1 MKEQR
6 VDDTNQSIYCYPG
19 TSILINNYDIKDKE
33 KLLELE
39 NAIVTYKLAKI
50 ICDEQPF
57 SKNLSIDHYFNIHK
71 YLFEDIYPFAGK
83 IREEMTNKKNT
94 EIKGEEGIRIY
105 CAPKHIYECLNERL
119 TLMKKEA
126 RNIYTRE
133 GLINF
138 LAKNYLELYYIHPF
152 REGNSRTLREFMR
165 EYVEIINEKLIRFGN
180 FKIDYSKLN
189 NIDRENFIRAV
200 IWNTSDN
207 IEKQE
212 KSIELLKNC
221 FDICLVEYELVNRK
235 SR

>member
-119 TLMKKEA
+119 ALMKKEA

-221 FDICLVEYELVNRK
+221 FDICLVEDELVNRK